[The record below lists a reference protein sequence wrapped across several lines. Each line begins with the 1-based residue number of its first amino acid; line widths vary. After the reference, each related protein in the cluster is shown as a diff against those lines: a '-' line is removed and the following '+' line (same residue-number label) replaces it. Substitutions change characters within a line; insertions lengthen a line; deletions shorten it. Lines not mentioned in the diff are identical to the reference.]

1 MASGLNSKQNKMS
14 QLPLS
19 CAKTSLP
26 APGGMRFL
34 SLLPHRLTFKV
45 LRVGSCGAA
54 SHFSS
59 SWEGMSQI
67 PLHPAGLPPCID
79 GGGSFIL
86 SLWVVFLFLHL
97 KSPLVWLG
105 FITSKEDPPIS
116 IPGEKDTR
124 EAGRSSNLHWG
135 WAACLGQRHTAHREK
150 RGQEGT
156 R

>member
-1 MASGLNSKQNKMS
+1 MS

-54 SHFSS
+54 SHFSF
-59 SWEGMSQI
+59 SWEGMSQT

-86 SLWVVFLFLHL
+86 SLWDVFLFPHL

-116 IPGEKDTR
+116 IPGEKIQGKLESLQTCTGGGQP
-124 EAGRSSNLHWG
+124 AWG
-135 WAACLGQRHTAHREK
+135 GGIRWHRE
-150 RGQEGT
+150 EGAGGYPVK
-156 R
+156 